1 MTNNPKLQKIYGSSY
16 FGSGGGFGRVH
27 LFNAAA
33 TGESDNGFVSG
44 FGPDTVFTVPEPNSG
59 SLIVA
64 VGGDSINGGRYWTEI
79 FYRPRSGEWEAG
91 YIGQEL
97 SAFQAATALV
107 TALKQPR
114 TYLKHFSIIP
124 GPGRDPAGFIAIV
137 DTVTDSGRSQARV
150 YGHHYSTVWEEALS
164 K

>member
-1 MTNNPKLQKIYGSSY
+1 MINNPKLQKIYGSSY

-27 LFNAAA
+27 LINATA
-33 TGESDNGFVSG
+33 TGESDNGFVAG
-44 FGPDTVFTVPEPNSG
+44 FGPDTVFTVPDSRRS

-64 VGGDSINGGRYWTEI
+64 TGGDSINGGRYWTEI
-79 FYRPRSGEWEAG
+79 FYRPQGGEWEAG
-91 YIGQEL
+91 YIGQEPA
-97 SAFQAATALV
+97 AFQAATALAA
-107 TALKQPR
+107 ALEQPR
-114 TYLKHFSIIP
+114 SYLKHFSIIP
-124 GPGRDPAGFIAIV
+124 GPGRSPAGFVAVV